1 MSTEKQRGEYTD
13 VLTTHSY
20 DGIQEYDNP
29 MPFWWKAIFVVTVI
43 WSPIYVVGIEMGY
56 INTYEMNLE
65 AEVVE
70 NNALR
75 QTIEK
80 EAPKIDEAMMVA
92 AFKDDTMIANGSKVF
107 ASTCASC
114 HGQKG
119 EGLIGPNLTDKFWIH
134 GGAPMDVHKV
144 IVDGIADKGMPP
156 WGSVLSSEDQVN
168 VVAFIDSIKG
178 TTPENAKEAQGEEY
192 IAQ

>member
-1 MSTEKQRGEYTD
+1 MSTEKPRGEYTD

-20 DGIQEYDNP
+20 DGIQEFDNP

-43 WSPIYVVGIEMGY
+43 WSPIYMVGIEMGY

-65 AEVVE
+65 AEVIE

-75 QTIEK
+75 QTVEQ

-92 AFKDDTMIANGSKVF
+92 AFKDDAKVANGSKVF

-134 GGAPMDVHKV
+134 GGSPMDVHKV

-156 WGSVLSSEDQVN
+156 WGSVLSAEDQVN

-178 TTPENAKEAQGEEY
+178 TNPENAKEAQGEEY
-192 IAQ
+192 VAQ

>member
-92 AFKDDTMIANGSKVF
+92 AFKDDAMVAHGSKVF

-168 VVAFIDSIKG
+168 VVAFIHSIQG

-192 IAQ
+192 VAQ